1 MLMVRNAFLHGVS
14 GRRAETLSTLDT
26 RGDLIE
32 VSVCIS
38 EQLIQF
44 ISLSPIHPFNKILR
58 ALMHVVC
65 MKPETG
71 EKADV

>member
-1 MLMVRNAFLHGVS
+1 MVRNAFLHGVP
-14 GRRAETLSTLDT
+14 GLRAEPLSTLDT

-44 ISLSPIHPFNKILR
+44 ISLSPIHPSNKILR
-58 ALMHVVC
+58 ALMHVMC

-71 EKADV
+71 EKG